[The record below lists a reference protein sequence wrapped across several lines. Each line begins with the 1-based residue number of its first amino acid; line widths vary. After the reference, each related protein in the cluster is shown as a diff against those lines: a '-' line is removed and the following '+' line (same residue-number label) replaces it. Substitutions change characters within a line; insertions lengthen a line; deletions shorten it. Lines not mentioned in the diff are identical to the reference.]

1 MFSGNI
7 EMKKFQPLF
16 AFLLISLSINVFA
29 YKLPY
34 PSGVT
39 YKVTQGPN
47 GGTSHNIKEMKHSY
61 DFRMPEGSNV
71 AAIAS
76 GKVKLIKMNSNK
88 RCASITCSNDANY
101 IVIEHVGGVA
111 SAYYHLKQ
119 YSSSLKVGDTVAQG
133 DVIAKSGNTGW
144 SYAPH
149 LHLQLQTVCGSWYC
163 QSVPLSFDES
173 NNQILKVGVNY
184 TSQNQKNNSTPA
196 PSNTLKSL
204 GVTCNLSTLKVLQSA
219 ACQATAYYTNGTNKT
234 VTGTGASWVLKNANV
249 NNNTIA
255 TINSQGVVTAKG
267 TSANSIVN
275 VHATYSENG
284 VVQQNSVK
292 LTIEGVDGKSPIE
305 LGCTSDEQM
314 VNYKVISGS
323 VAGTIALMYS
333 AKCGT
338 NWAKAIPLKNT
349 AKTNAKIMRM
359 SDGRS
364 YQYSGTGRIYTPM
377 VFSPTTKAC
386 ASGAIDTVKVIENTV
401 CK

>member
-1 MFSGNI
+1 
-7 EMKKFQPLF
+7 MKKFQSLF

-47 GGTSHNIKEMKHSY
+47 GGTSHTDKMKYAY
-61 DFRMPEGSNV
+61 DFGMPEGSNV
-71 AAIAS
+71 VAIAS
-76 GKVKLIKMNSNK
+76 GKVKQIKINSNK
-88 RCASITCSNDANY
+88 SCATSACANDANY

-119 YSSSLKVGDTVAQG
+119 YSSSLKVGDSVTQG

-144 SYAPH
+144 STGAH

-163 QSVPLSFDES
+163 QSLSLVFDES
-173 NNQILKVGVNY
+173 NGQLLKTGSSY
-184 TSQNQKNNSTPA
+184 TSKNIKNVGSTPA

-204 GVTCNLSTLKVLQSA
+204 GVTCNLPSLKVLQSA
-219 ACQATAYYTNGTNKT
+219 TCQATAYYTNGTNKT

-267 TSANSIVN
+267 TSVNSIVN

-305 LGCTSDEQM
+305 LGCTSDEKM

-349 AKTNAKIMRM
+349 SKTNAKIMRM

-386 ASGAIDTVKVIENTV
+386 ASGAIDTLKVIENTV